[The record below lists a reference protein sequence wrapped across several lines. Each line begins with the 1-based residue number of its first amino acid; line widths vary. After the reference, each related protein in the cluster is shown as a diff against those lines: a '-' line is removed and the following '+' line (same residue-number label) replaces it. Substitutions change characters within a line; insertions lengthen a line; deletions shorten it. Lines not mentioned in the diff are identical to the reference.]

1 MALYFLDTNTLTL
14 LQRKHP
20 RLLANL
26 AIHIGDE
33 VAVTSVNVD
42 ETLGGWYA
50 LLRQA
55 KTNADQAKAATRLAN
70 AVTNLAQFPI
80 HPTTEPALDRYDR
93 LVKLKL
99 NIGRMDLKIAALALE
114 LGATVVTNNIRDFGR
129 VPGLAVEDWTS

>member
-1 MALYFLDTNTLTL
+1 MSRFFLDTNTPTL

-26 AIHIGDE
+26 ALHVGEEI
-33 VAVTSVNVD
+33 AVTSVNV
-42 ETLGGWYA
+42 EESLGGWYA

-55 KTNADQAKAATRLAN
+55 RSNADQAKAATRLAN

-80 HPTTEPALDRYDR
+80 YPTIEPALDRFDR

-99 NIGRMDLKIAALALE
+99 NVGRSDLKIAALALE
-114 LGATVVTNNIRDFGR
+114 LGASVVSNNVRDFGR
-129 VPGLAVEDWTS
+129 VPGLRVEDWTI